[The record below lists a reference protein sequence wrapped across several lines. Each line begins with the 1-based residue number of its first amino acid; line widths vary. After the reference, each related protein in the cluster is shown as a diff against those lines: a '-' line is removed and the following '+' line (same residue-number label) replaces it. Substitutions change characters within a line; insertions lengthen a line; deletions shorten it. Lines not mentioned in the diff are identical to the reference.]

1 MATLILFPA
10 GHFST
15 LKVAV
20 DVLYALS
27 SGSKFHEEYEPCSAR
42 GIRTFNF

>member
-15 LKVAV
+15 LKGAV
-20 DVLYALS
+20 DVLYERS
-27 SGSKFHEEYEPCSAR
+27 RGSKTRE
-42 GIRTFNF
+42 G